1 MAIDTELTDMYCKQF
16 LLQYD
21 AVIEFEAKPV

>member
-21 AVIEFEAKPV
+21 TVIEFEAKPV